1 VRLHL
6 HLADQRELIRDHEGI
21 EVEDLNRARVEIVNA
36 VHELR
41 RETALT
47 VQDWSGWR
55 LDVTDAQGAVVLS
68 LDLDTIDA

>member
-1 VRLHL
+1 
-6 HLADQRELIRDHEGI
+6 
-21 EVEDLNRARVEIVNA
+21 